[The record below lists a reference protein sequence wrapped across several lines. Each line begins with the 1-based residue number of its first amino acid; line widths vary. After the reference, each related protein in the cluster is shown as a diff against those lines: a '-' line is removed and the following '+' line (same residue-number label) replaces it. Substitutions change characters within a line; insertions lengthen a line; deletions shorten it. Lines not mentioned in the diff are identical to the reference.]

1 MLIQFQFYKMNYF
14 WKANYSFLLIT
25 LLLSLYYSNSS
36 YNGLLFPSSVNHL
49 VSYDQD
55 YNLSKQILFD
65 SKHQNSIS
73 SNYIMFPN
81 KINIGVFDYAYDLKS
96 YSALFSLYV
105 INYGDFDDSESGYTF
120 SSKDYIIKNKFS
132 KKINNNIYSSF
143 DLKYIYSYIDTYSS
157 NAIASKFSLYYYNK
171 RFLLQ
176 GFLDNYGLVINQ
188 YTQFKEKL
196 PITYGHKIMFIP
208 KYINA
213 VFTLKHNYFNNYST
227 FNISGELFL
236 FQSSS
241 VIVGFSSLSKELYY
255 GEFYNDFFTGMSFGL
270 STEYKNYLM
279 SIGFKNLGAIGLSS
293 SFTITRLIN

>member
-1 MLIQFQFYKMNYF
+1 MLIQFRFYKMNFF
-14 WKANYSFLLIT
+14 WKIIYSFLFTIT
-25 LLLSLYYSNSS
+25 TLSLYYSNSS

-49 VSYDQD
+49 ISYDED
-55 YNLSKQILFD
+55 YDLSKQILFD
-65 SKHQNSIS
+65 SKHQNSIC
-73 SNYIMFPN
+73 SNYIIFPH

-96 YSALFSLYV
+96 YKVLSSLYI

-120 SSKDYIIKNKFS
+120 SSKDYIIKNRFS
-132 KKINNNIYSSF
+132 KKINNKIYSSF
-143 DLKYIYSYIDTYSS
+143 DLKYIYSYIDLYSS
-157 NAIASKFSLYYYNK
+157 NAIATKFSLYYYNK

-176 GFLDNYGLVINQ
+176 GFLDNYGFVINQ
-188 YTQFKEKL
+188 YSQFEEQL
-196 PITYGHKIMFIP
+196 PIRYGYKIMFIP
-208 KYINA
+208 KYIN
-213 VFTLKHNYFNNYST
+213 VLFTLKHDYFDNYST

-236 FQSSS
+236 FQKSS

-293 SFTITRLIN
+293 AFTISRLIN